1 MIILL
6 LAMLGSASASATDLE
21 EATQREFAYLRAE
34 KAALHERIEQVGRD
48 AGTRTAAAE
57 GDIRRLQS
65 RLVSARAERERVEAL
80 LLDAEREQ
88 ASLDDQRDLLE
99 STLFQADATL
109 AGFDVPEG
117 EPVPADQAVG
127 LRAAFDEAGRRLA
140 EGGAVRTEAGAFFLV
155 DGTEVQGELIRVGQI
170 ATYGVSSRGAGTLV
184 PVGDGRLQL
193 RDGPAGAARALA
205 AGRHPDT
212 LGVFLHEGTERRIEE
227 AAEQTW
233 SAWLEAAG
241 VVGLVIVALGVAG
254 SLLAAF
260 RMLGL
265 MVAGRGG
272 ALVARIAARLDAGEL
287 GEARAAVSSGSNPT
301 ARVVRSLLGSAR
313 PRTALDD
320 VAAEA
325 ILAETPA
332 IERFGRAILVI
343 AAVAP
348 LLGLLGT
355 VTGMIGTFEII
366 TEFGTGDP
374 RMLSGGISEAL
385 ITTQL
390 GLIVAIPM
398 LLIGNL
404 LDRMAQGVLD
414 RLELAALTVINRV
427 GAELGPR
434 ELEEAAK

>member
-1 MIILL
+1 
-6 LAMLGSASASATDLE
+6 
-21 EATQREFAYLRAE
+21 
-34 KAALHERIEQVGRD
+34 
-48 AGTRTAAAE
+48 
-57 GDIRRLQS
+57 
-65 RLVSARAERERVEAL
+65 
-80 LLDAEREQ
+80 
-88 ASLDDQRDLLE
+88 
-99 STLFQADATL
+99 
-109 AGFDVPEG
+109 
-117 EPVPADQAVG
+117 
-127 LRAAFDEAGRRLA
+127 
-140 EGGAVRTEAGAFFLV
+140 
-155 DGTEVQGELIRVGQI
+155 
-170 ATYGVSSRGAGTLV
+170 
-184 PVGDGRLQL
+184 
-193 RDGPAGAARALA
+193 
-205 AGRHPDT
+205 
-212 LGVFLHEGTERRIEE
+212 
-227 AAEQTW
+227 
-233 SAWLEAAG
+233 
-241 VVGLVIVALGVAG
+241 VVGLVIVARGVAG